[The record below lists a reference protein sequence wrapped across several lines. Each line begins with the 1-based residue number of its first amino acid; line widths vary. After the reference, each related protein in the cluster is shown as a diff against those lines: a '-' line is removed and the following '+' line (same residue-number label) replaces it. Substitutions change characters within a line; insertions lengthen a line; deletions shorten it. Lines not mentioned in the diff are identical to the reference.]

1 MKPSSND
8 DPKIVYELSRKKE
21 ISVAKDKFN
30 RSNSII
36 FKDQSKIE
44 GNSEKSESDLS
55 HAKQLR
61 FKTNDELLA
70 ELDIIEILTEECGSE
85 IEDIQSSI
93 ITALT
98 DKIDIVEQELDGN
111 CLFRALS
118 AGWFGSPTYFNEVRE
133 VYEIT
138 FCIIQKDSKFIYLIN
153 LISILKL
160 CLRTENG
167 EVSLKFLHF
176 LNYIK

>member
-1 MKPSSND
+1 MKPWSND

-36 FKDQSKIE
+36 FKDESKIE
-44 GNSEKSESDLS
+44 ENSEKSESDHS

-70 ELDIIEILTEECGSE
+70 ELDIIQILTEESGSE

-98 DKIDIVEQELDGN
+98 DKFDIVEQEPDGN
-111 CLFRALS
+111 CLFRVLS
-118 AGWFGSPTYFNEVRE
+118 AGWFGSPTYFSEVRE
-133 VYEIT
+133 SVWDY
-138 FCIIQKDSKFIYLIN
+138 
-153 LISILKL
+153 ILHNSERFKVHL
-160 CLRTENG
+160 PDE
-167 EVSLKFLHF
+167 FD
-176 LNYIK
+176 

>member
-8 DPKIVYELSRKKE
+8 DPKIVYELNRKKE

-36 FKDQSKIE
+36 FKDESKIE
-44 GNSEKSESDLS
+44 ENSEKSESDNS

-70 ELDIIEILTEECGSE
+70 ELDIIEILTEESGSE
-85 IEDIQSSI
+85 IEDIQNSI

-98 DKIDIVEQELDGN
+98 DKFDIVEQEPDGN

-118 AGWFGSPTYFNEVRE
+118 AG
-133 VYEIT
+133 
-138 FCIIQKDSKFIYLIN
+138 
-153 LISILKL
+153 
-160 CLRTENG
+160 
-167 EVSLKFLHF
+167 
-176 LNYIK
+176 

>member
-1 MKPSSND
+1 MNSKRKYAQIYKKSSFSDASPKQESKLDIKMKNRMKPSSND
-8 DPKIVYELSRKKE
+8 DPKIVYELCRKKE

-36 FKDQSKIE
+36 FKDESKIE
-44 GNSEKSESDLS
+44 ENNEKSESDNS
-55 HAKQLR
+55 HAKQLK

-70 ELDIIEILTEECGSE
+70 ELDIIEILTEESGSE

-98 DKIDIVEQELDGN
+98 DKFDIVEQEPDGN

-118 AGWFGSPTYFNEVRE
+118 AG
-133 VYEIT
+133 
-138 FCIIQKDSKFIYLIN
+138 
-153 LISILKL
+153 
-160 CLRTENG
+160 
-167 EVSLKFLHF
+167 
-176 LNYIK
+176 